1 MDDTHETATLR
12 IEACQE
18 RARVHL
24 AGLAVRLVQDVFLIA
39 TKSGAIAGFI
49 EVAKLLLGGVS

>member
-1 MDDTHETATLR
+1 MDDTHEAATLR

-24 AGLAVRLVQDVFLIA
+24 AGLAVALVEHGFLAA
-39 TKSGAIAGFI
+39 TELGWLAGCR
-49 EVAKLLLGGVS
+49 ECLNR